1 MIIKNHY
8 GEHGRQRRI
17 YFSLIAIIATAMV
30 SFIAFSNSPQ
40 VEAISTSTTCVDDQ
54 PCQTM
59 VCGEDQP
66 CKTVESPNTDFDA
79 DKNTVQQPLENTVQ
93 QPLENT
99 VQQPLESP
107 GTIGQAPS
115 LYPFNND
122 YWEDQQE
129 FLEERQEIIGDSEFE

>member
-8 GEHGRQRRI
+8 GQHGQRT
-17 YFSLIAIIATAMV
+17 YFLLIAFIAAAMV
-30 SFIAFSNSPQ
+30 SVTVAFPNSPQ

-66 CKTVESPNTDFDA
+66 CKTVESPNTDFDT
-79 DKNTVQQPLENTVQ
+79 DENTVQ

-115 LYPFNND
+115 LPPFNDD
-122 YWEDQQE
+122 YWEDQRE
-129 FLEERQEIIGDSEFE
+129 LLEERQEIMGDAEFE

>member
-1 MIIKNHY
+1 MIVKNHY
-8 GEHGRQRRI
+8 GQHGQRT
-17 YFSLIAIIATAMV
+17 YFLIAFIAAAMV
-30 SFIAFSNSPQ
+30 SVTVVGFPNSPQ
-40 VEAISTSTTCVDDQ
+40 VEALSTSTTCVDDQ

-66 CKTVESPNTDFDA
+66 CKTLESPNTDFDA
-79 DKNTVQQPLENTVQ
+79 DENTVQ

-115 LYPFNND
+115 LHPYDND
-122 YWEDQQE
+122 YWRDQKE
-129 FLEERQEIIGDSEFE
+129 FLEERQEIMEDAEYE

>member
-8 GEHGRQRRI
+8 GQHRQQRT
-17 YFSLIAIIATAMV
+17 YFSLIAFIATAMV
-30 SFIAFSNSPQ
+30 SIIASSNSLQ
-40 VEAISTSTTCVDDQ
+40 VEAISSSTTCVDDQ

-79 DKNTVQQPLENTVQ
+79 NENTVQ

-107 GTIGQAPS
+107 GTIGQAP
-115 LYPFNND
+115 LLHPFNND
-122 YWEDQQE
+122 YWEDQKE
-129 FLEERQEIIGDSEFE
+129 FLEERQEIMEDAEYE